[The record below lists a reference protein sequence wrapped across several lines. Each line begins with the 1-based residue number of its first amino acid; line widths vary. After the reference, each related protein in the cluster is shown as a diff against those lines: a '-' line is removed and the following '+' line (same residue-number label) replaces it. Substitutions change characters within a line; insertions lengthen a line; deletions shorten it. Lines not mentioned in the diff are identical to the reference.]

1 MIKYP
6 LSVFLDTHVF
16 IGSRYDLNEESLL
29 SKLKKLV
36 NNKKVIIYTS
46 NIVLRETERH
56 IKLDISY
63 GIEELKRSK
72 KAISKKIAPTIV
84 KNTYLG
90 NIFES
95 PCQKDIEEVALAK
108 FKQFLDE
115 SKVVYLDNEGIDIDR
130 ILDDYFNGNA
140 PFENREVKKYEFPD
154 AFIISKLK
162 MEFDRNKPVWVIS
175 SDKGFKRALAND
187 EGFTC
192 LSSIN
197 ELLNMINK
205 QDRMYDM
212 IVKYIKDEA
221 VCKEICNNIQSKIE
235 CGDIEVDGFD
245 YDRKGCYEGYEY
257 SDTYITYVSVEKIY
271 LSSVDE
277 ITEDKICV
285 TALCK
290 AKIDVVCIYNDYD
303 NSIWDS
309 EEKEYMFLQ
318 QGEVD
323 EEHKPEFECSLTL
336 RVNHEGDNVS
346 FLLSNISYDLILNQY
361 SRTKR
366 KIIEPEDPRL
376 DWEAERMEALEEYYN
391 H

>member
-6 LSVFLDTHVF
+6 LSVFLDTNVF

-205 QDRMYDM
+205 QERMYDM

-245 YDRKGCYEGYEY
+245 YDRKG
-257 SDTYITYVSVEKIY
+257 
-271 LSSVDE
+271 
-277 ITEDKICV
+277 
-285 TALCK
+285 
-290 AKIDVVCIYNDYD
+290 
-303 NSIWDS
+303 
-309 EEKEYMFLQ
+309 
-318 QGEVD
+318 
-323 EEHKPEFECSLTL
+323 
-336 RVNHEGDNVS
+336 
-346 FLLSNISYDLILNQY
+346 
-361 SRTKR
+361 
-366 KIIEPEDPRL
+366 
-376 DWEAERMEALEEYYN
+376 
-391 H
+391 